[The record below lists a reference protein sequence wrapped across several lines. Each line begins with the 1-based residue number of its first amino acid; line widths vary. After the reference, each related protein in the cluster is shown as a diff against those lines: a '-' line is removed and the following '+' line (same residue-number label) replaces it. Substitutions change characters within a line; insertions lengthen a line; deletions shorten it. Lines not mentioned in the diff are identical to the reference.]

1 MITPRQRLLRV
12 LGGQA
17 VDRPPVICTG
27 GSMGAVT
34 TEVLALS
41 GLDFRAAHLDPHAMA
56 EVALAAARLAGFES
70 VGVPLCTTVEAEAL
84 GSAIDLGDNR
94 VEPRIVKE
102 AFPSIEEARL
112 APLEELLQAERVRTA
127 AVAARHLRGL
137 APELPVIGNL
147 IGPVSVA
154 ASIVDPLT
162 FMKQLRTRR
171 EAAHRL
177 LGEVSQFLVGFGRL
191 MIELGVDALAI
202 HEDTGGSKIIGPRL
216 YAQFTVPYL
225 NLVTGSL
232 RTAGVPVIVHICSNR
247 PPDRGGTPDDGGPL
261 GFECEAFSA
270 ENITSLKVLGPGRPG
285 LATVG
290 GASPFMLDHGPARR
304 IGQFTTG
311 LLRRGIVDIVAPGC
325 GLGMSTPLEHIHALT
340 QAAKETATERV

>member
-1 MITPRQRLLRV
+1 MTTPRERLLQA
-12 LGGQA
+12 LGGRG

-34 TEVLALS
+34 TEVLTLS
-41 GLDFRAAHLDPHAMA
+41 GLDFRAAHLDPQAMA
-56 EVALAAARLAGFES
+56 EVALAAARLTGFES
-70 VGVPLCTTVEAEAL
+70 VGVPLCTAVEAEAL

-102 AFPSIEEARL
+102 AFASIEDARL
-112 APLEELLQAERVRTA
+112 PPLERLLRAGRVRTVA
-127 AVAARHLRGL
+127 LAARHLRGQ

-154 ASIVDPLT
+154 AAIVDPLT

-191 MIELGVDALAI
+191 LIEFGVDALAI

-225 NLVTGSL
+225 NLVTSSL
-232 RTAGVPVIVHICSNR
+232 RAAGVPVIVHICSNLA
-247 PPDRGGTPDDGGPL
+247 PGSGGPL
-261 GFECEAFSA
+261 GFECDAFSA
-270 ENITSLKVLGPGRPG
+270 ENITSIKVLGPQRPG

-325 GLGMSTPLEHIHALT
+325 GLGMSTPLENIRALT
-340 QAAKETATERV
+340 QAAKQPVAAQV